1 LEALKNESSNE
12 LPSKRFSR
20 RIEDFVCEVCGTHVK
35 GNGYTD
41 HCPNC
46 LSSKHVD
53 INPGD
58 RKSDCGGIMVPV
70 RTEYAKHEFF
80 IYYRCTKCGAEK
92 RVKAAKDDN
101 KELLMELLPR

>member
-1 LEALKNESSNE
+1 MEKIAQNKNNE
-12 LPSKRFSR
+12 LQSKRFSR
-20 RIEDFVCEVCGTHVK
+20 RVEDFVCEVCGTHVS

-46 LSSKHVD
+46 LCSKHVD

-58 RKSDCGGIMVPV
+58 RKAECGGIMIPT
-70 RTEYAKHEFF
+70 RTEYAKHEFI
-80 IYYRCTKCGAEK
+80 IYYKCTKCSREK
-92 RVKAAKDDN
+92 RVKAAEDDN